1 VIADHSLWW
10 EIGALVALLV
20 LSAFFSIAET
30 AMMAINR
37 YRLQHLVSEG
47 HGSAIRVAQMLKRTD
62 RLLGGI
68 LIGNTL
74 VITCATTIAGVLAV
88 RLFGEDKLVYF
99 LSPII
104 VGFLIIVFSEITP
117 KVIGA
122 THPERSALLLSLP
135 LKISLWLL
143 IPAGWFVDIFVRPLL
158 RLVGIRPGESAGTQK
173 LSPEEIRTLVLE
185 SSSFMPKK
193 HLSILLNLF
202 DVATVTVQDIMVPR
216 AKIESIK
223 LDDDMETIMRHLITS
238 HHMRV
243 PVFRDALGDVVGMLQ
258 LRKVIVA
265 LPTGTLDRDALM
277 SLMAEPYFVPAS
289 TPVLSQLQ
297 FFQENRENIAL
308 VVDEYGE
315 LMGLVT
321 LEDILEEI
329 IGKFTTT
336 VPSPTPTLAWDADG
350 TATAEG
356 TMAVREVNRALGL
369 ALPTDGPK
377 TLNGLILEHLQ
388 DIPEADVSIKIGNV
402 PMEIVHAQGRTVKTV
417 RIFRPMEPVENTEVS
432 EA

>member
-1 VIADHSLWW
+1 MEDHSLWW
-10 EIGALVALLV
+10 EIGALVALLA

-47 HGSAIRVAQMLKRTD
+47 HGGAIRVAEMLKRTD

-74 VITCATTIAGVLAV
+74 VITGATTIASVIAV
-88 RLFGEDKLVYF
+88 RLFGEDKLVYVI
-99 LSPII
+99 SPIV

-117 KVIGA
+117 KVVGA
-122 THPERSALLLSLP
+122 THPERTALLLSLP

-158 RLVGIRPGESAGTQK
+158 RLVGIRPGEEVETQK

-193 HLSILLNLF
+193 HRSILLNLF
-202 DVATVTVQDIMVPR
+202 DVGAVTVQDIMVPR

-223 LDDDMETIMRHLITS
+223 LDDDMETIVRHLITS
-238 HHMRV
+238 HHMRL
-243 PVFRDALGDVVGMLQ
+243 PVFRDALGDVVGVLH
-258 LRKVIVA
+258 LRKVLAA
-265 LPTGTLDRDALM
+265 LPTGTLDRDALI
-277 SLMAEPYFVPAS
+277 SLMAEPYFVPA
-289 TPVLSQLQ
+289 TTLVLSQMQ

-315 LMGLVT
+315 LMGLVA

-329 IGKFTTT
+329 IGKFTTS
-336 VPSPTPTLAWDADG
+336 VPSPAPILAWDEDG

-356 TMAVREVNRALGL
+356 TMAVREINRALGL
-369 ALPTDGPK
+369 SLPTDGPK
-377 TLNGLILEHLQ
+377 TLNGLIVEHLQ

-402 PMEIVHAQGRTVKTV
+402 PMEIIHAQGRTVKTV
-417 RIFRPMEPVENTEVS
+417 RIFRPLEPVENTEVS

>member
-1 VIADHSLWW
+1 M
-10 EIGALVALLV
+10 GG
-20 LSAFFSIAET
+20 
-30 AMMAINR
+30 
-37 YRLQHLVSEG
+37 EG
-47 HGSAIRVAQMLKRTD
+47 HASAIRVAQMLKRTD

-117 KVIGA
+117 KVICA

-158 RLVGIRPGESAGTQK
+158 RLVGLRPGRRPGNQK

-216 AKIESIK
+216 AKI
-223 LDDDMETIMRHLITS
+223 
-238 HHMRV
+238 
-243 PVFRDALGDVVGMLQ
+243 
-258 LRKVIVA
+258 
-265 LPTGTLDRDALM
+265 
-277 SLMAEPYFVPAS
+277 
-289 TPVLSQLQ
+289 
-297 FFQENRENIAL
+297 
-308 VVDEYGE
+308 
-315 LMGLVT
+315 
-321 LEDILEEI
+321 
-329 IGKFTTT
+329 
-336 VPSPTPTLAWDADG
+336 
-350 TATAEG
+350 
-356 TMAVREVNRALGL
+356 
-369 ALPTDGPK
+369 
-377 TLNGLILEHLQ
+377 
-388 DIPEADVSIKIGNV
+388 
-402 PMEIVHAQGRTVKTV
+402 
-417 RIFRPMEPVENTEVS
+417 
-432 EA
+432 